1 MIDASCSVVLA
12 DVAFRFRYR
21 KVYRF
26 KSGLVHN
33 VAGVEE
39 AGADDRSPPP
49 D

>member
-1 MIDASCSVVLA
+1 
-12 DVAFRFRYR
+12 VAFRFRYR

-26 KSGLVHN
+26 KSCLVHN
-33 VAGVEE
+33 VDGVEE